1 MKFENF
7 VLLVEVVSV
16 CPFKTVNII
25 EVQNIIKIPFDIIK
39 YDNNRNNKFWMATSH
54 IYRKHFTISNNFVSA
69 SVTLNWVILT
79 STTFFNINF
88 SLDGIPFVFVMF
100 SFCLFTCFFQ
110 KSSFI
115 WCKAL
120 VDVNECFWTSF
131 LLFIVFRQRWVVQ
144 DYLIDMKSENFVLLT
159 EVNSISP
166 SKTQ

>member
-69 SVTLNWVILT
+69 SVTLNWDILT
-79 STTFFNINF
+79 SITFFNINF
-88 SLDGIPFVFVMF
+88 FFDGIPFVFVMF
-100 SFCLFTCFFQ
+100 FFFLFICLFQ
-110 KSSFI
+110 KLALI

-120 VDVNECFWTSF
+120 VEINECFWISF
-131 LLFIVFRQRWVVQ
+131 LLV
-144 DYLIDMKSENFVLLT
+144 NVLR
-159 EVNSISP
+159 
-166 SKTQ
+166 